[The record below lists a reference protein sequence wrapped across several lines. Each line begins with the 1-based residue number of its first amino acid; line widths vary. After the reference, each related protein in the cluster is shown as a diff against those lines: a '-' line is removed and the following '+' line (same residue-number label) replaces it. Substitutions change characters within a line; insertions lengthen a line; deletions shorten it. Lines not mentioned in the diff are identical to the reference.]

1 MKVWKLHRNNKFTFS
16 VNCFAFQAPPKLHPE
31 LRNRSVALNSTLT
44 MTCIERGDDPLHI
57 NWTKNGVDLGNRNNN
72 SYTVD
77 YVTFDHAGVYGCTAV
92 NWAGK
97 TRIMFWID
105 VIGKVSKY

>member
-1 MKVWKLHRNNKFTFS
+1 MKIWKLHENNKFTFS
-16 VNCFAFQAPPKLHPE
+16 VNCFSFQAPPKPHRE
-31 LRNRSVALNSTLT
+31 LRNHSVALNSTLT
-44 MTCIERGDDPLHI
+44 MTCIERGNGRLDI
-57 NWTKNGVDLGNRNNN
+57 NWTKNGVDLGNRNNT
-72 SYTVD
+72 YTVD

-97 TRIMFWID
+97 ARTLFWID